1 MGRPES
7 CRSVRGQRPPA
18 GDRPQLVALTVF
30 FDPCSVVERFNYAAQ
45 SETVMPEWVELVTKA
60 LDFMLPLLTEL
71 GFAVVIASAVIDK
84 FVKRRYA
91 DRLVPVALEAALP
104 EFGSVVLPPPATF
117 AHLEW
122 PAGDGTSWRCLVMFT
137 MHPSAH
143 WCRAASRAAA
153 RAQVR
158 PCLSRSV

>member
-1 MGRPES
+1 MKE
-7 CRSVRGQRPPA
+7 
-18 GDRPQLVALTVF
+18 LVF
-30 FDPCSVVERFNYAAQ
+30 IFDPASFVERFNYAAKNG
-45 SETVMPEWVELVTKA
+45 TVMPEWVDLVTKA
-60 LDFMLPLLTEL
+60 LDFMLPLLAEL
-71 GFAVVIASAVIDK
+71 GFAVVIASAVIDRL
-84 FVKRRYA
+84 VKWRYA
-91 DRLVPVALEAALP
+91 AMLVSVALETALP
-104 EFGSVVLPPPATF
+104 EFGTVVLPPPATF

-143 WCRAASRAAA
+143 WRRAASRAAA